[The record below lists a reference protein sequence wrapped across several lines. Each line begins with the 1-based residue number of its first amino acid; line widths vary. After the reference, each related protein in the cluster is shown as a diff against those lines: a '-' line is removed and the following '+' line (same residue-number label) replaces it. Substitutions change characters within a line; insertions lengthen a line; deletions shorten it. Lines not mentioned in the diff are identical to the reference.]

1 VTRDLPRSRWDA
13 EIVLDVALPAE
24 WFREDYR
31 RQLLAADW
39 DEDETF
45 GRRGFVPPGLPGLFH
60 HTASR
65 SSRLRRFL
73 RGRVPSLPN
82 LFPIIFR
89 SGGSKLMVY
98 AHDRLDAPTDVRLH
112 LFTSRCGPWTK
123 HEPALEI
130 LPGLVPPSG
139 ARGRREVSNF
149 GVLAPPHDAR
159 RPGGN
164 FAGSGRPESDAA
176 YSYVA
181 LETGLDLTALADHY
195 AAQLERA
202 GWSRTSEGQDG
213 PQAWIAWTFTD
224 GKSDSWTGTF
234 TALRLPATPA
244 RYLLQINA
252 VRTPNH

>member
-1 VTRDLPRSRWDA
+1 MEVVQHGPGFFA
-13 EIVLDVALPAE
+13 EIRGVGLADVA
-24 WFREDYR
+24 
-31 RQLLAADW
+31 
-39 DEDETF
+39 
-45 GRRGFVPPGLPGLFH
+45 
-60 HTASR
+60 
-65 SSRLRRFL
+65 
-73 RGRVPSLPN
+73 
-82 LFPIIFR
+82 
-89 SGGSKLMVY
+89 
-98 AHDRLDAPTDVRLH
+98 
-112 LFTSRCGPWTK
+112 
-123 HEPALEI
+123 
-130 LPGLVPPSG
+130 
-139 ARGRREVSNF
+139 
-149 GVLAPPHDAR
+149 
-159 RPGGN
+159 
-164 FAGSGRPESDAA
+164 ESDAA